1 MHLSRIKAFNY
12 QIRIQICL
20 IVILLCATVLF
31 RFPSEFKKKY
41 VLSGIDEQLGI
52 VTFDIIEITSQN
64 VVPAAPTRPTISISD
79 NREDVLIDLELD
91 ILFDLEITSPEIF
104 TNKPISAEHSEI
116 VLRPQRSPRVLRIVE
131 PTVPTYVNEENI
143 RAIVEV
149 TFTIGVDGTIEEII
163 IDEISLYNRRTG
175 LYNRVEG
182 GLKGI
187 VESTLQAA
195 QQWQFRPAIND
206 GIAVRSKST
215 HVFTFGR
222 E

>member
-1 MHLSRIKAFNY
+1 MHINRTKAINY
-12 QIRIQICL
+12 QLRIQACL
-20 IVILLCATVLF
+20 IVVLLCAIVLF
-31 RFPSEFKKKY
+31 RFPFDFKKKY
-41 VLSGIDEQLGI
+41 VLSGIDEQLGF

-64 VVPAAPTRPTISISD
+64 LVPVAPTRPTIPIRD
-79 NREDVLIDLELD
+79 DREDALVDPELD
-91 ILFDLEITSPEIF
+91 ILFDVEISSPEIF
-104 TNKPISAEHSEI
+104 TNKPISAGNSEI
-116 VLRPQRSPRVLRIVE
+116 VLSPQRSPRVLRIVE

-163 IDEISLYNRRTG
+163 IAEISLYNRRTG

-182 GLKGI
+182 GLQGI

-195 QQWQFRPAIND
+195 QQWQFRTAMND
-206 GIAVRSKST
+206 GVAVRSKST